1 MRKQRPDFF
10 VPGIQILYAWRIP
23 LQQVKTMKH
32 TMDDLLSI
40 MAALRDPETGCPWD
54 RKQSFETIAAYTL
67 EEAYEVSDAIA
78 RGDMQELRG
87 ELGDLLF
94 QVVFYAQMASEQGQF
109 DFADIVDGI
118 CGKMIR
124 RHPHVFADA
133 DYASEEELHAAW
145 EAEKEKERE
154 QASHKTPGAL
164 DGVARALPA
173 LTRAAKLQKR
183 AARVGFD
190 WPDTQGVLNK
200 CREEFAELEAAQ
212 AQADSAAIAEE
223 FGDLLFSMVN
233 LSRHLQLDAERCLR
247 LANDKFERRFQH
259 MEDLLAGQGRVPGQ
273 ASLEEMDAAWEQV
286 KQDESAV

>member
-1 MRKQRPDFF
+1 
-10 VPGIQILYAWRIP
+10 
-23 LQQVKTMKH
+23 
-32 TMDDLLSI
+32 

-54 RKQSFETIAAYTL
+54 RKQSFETIAPYTL
-67 EEAYEVSDAIA
+67 EEAYEVSDAITQ
-78 RGDMQELRG
+78 GDMQELLG

-94 QVVFYAQMASEQGQF
+94 QIVFYAQMAKEQNAF

-133 DYASEEELHAAW
+133 DYASDEELHAAW
-145 EAEKEKERE
+145 EAEKEKER
-154 QASHKTPGAL
+154 ANNKSIGAL

-190 WPDTQGVLNK
+190 WPDTQGVLAK
-200 CREEFAELEAAQ
+200 CWEEFEELEAAQ
-212 AQADSAAIAEE
+212 GQADSEAIAEE

-233 LSRHLQLDAERCLR
+233 LSRHLQLDAEQCLR
-247 LANDKFERRFQH
+247 LANEKFERRFQY
-259 MEDLLAGQGRVPGQ
+259 MENLLADQGKVLEKV
-273 ASLEEMDAAWEQV
+273 SLEEMDKVWEQV

>member
-1 MRKQRPDFF
+1 
-10 VPGIQILYAWRIP
+10 
-23 LQQVKTMKH
+23 MKH

-78 RGDMQELRG
+78 HGDMQELRG

-94 QVVFYAQMASEQGQF
+94 QVVFYAQMASEQAQF

-154 QASHKTPGAL
+154 RASYKTAGAL

-173 LTRAAKLQKR
+173 LSRATKLQKR

-190 WPDTQGVLNK
+190 WPDTQGVLDK
-200 CREEFAELEAAQ
+200 CREEFTELEAAQ
-212 AQADSAAIAEE
+212 AQADSVAIAEE

-233 LSRHLQLDAERCLR
+233 LSRHLQLDAEQCLR
-247 LANDKFERRFQH
+247 LANDKFERRFKH
-259 MEDLLAGQGRVPGQ
+259 MERLLAGQGRAPGQ
-273 ASLEEMDAAWEQV
+273 VSMKEMDAAWQQV